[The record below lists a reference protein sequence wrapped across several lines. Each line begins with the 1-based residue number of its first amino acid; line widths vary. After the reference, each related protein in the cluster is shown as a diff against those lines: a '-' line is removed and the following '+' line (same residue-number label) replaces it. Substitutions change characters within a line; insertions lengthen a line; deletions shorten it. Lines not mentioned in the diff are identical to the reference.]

1 VENSPLPAAGT
12 ILLVNDV
19 DACRVTTKWFLTN
32 FGYEVDYARSAEEAL
47 ALFNP
52 RIHDLVITDNSM
64 PGMTGVEMA
73 HIIKMRSPS
82 TPVLM
87 YTGRSPEDQ
96 SCVDMV
102 IEQPAHLLALK
113 EGVDQ
118 LLAKAKLSDSQRAK

>member
-1 VENSPLPAAGT
+1 MPPSGT

-32 FGYEVDYARSAEEAL
+32 FGYEVDSVRSAEEAL

-52 RIHDLVITDNSM
+52 KIHDLIITDNSM
-64 PGMTGVEMA
+64 PGMTGMEMA
-73 HIIKMRSPS
+73 HIVKMRSPS

-87 YTGRSPEDQ
+87 YTSRSPEDH
-96 SCVDMV
+96 SCLDMV

-118 LLAKAKLSDSQRAK
+118 LLAKDKLPGANQ

>member
-1 VENSPLPAAGT
+1 MENSPLPTSGT

-32 FGYEVDYARSAEEAL
+32 FGYEVDSVRSAEEAL

-52 RIHDLVITDNSM
+52 KTHDLIITDNSM

-73 HIIKMRSPS
+73 HVVKMRSPS

-87 YTGRSPEDQ
+87 YTGHAPEDH

-118 LLAKAKLSDSQRAK
+118 LLAKAK